1 MDRDLTIRVLALY
14 VPIAAAVGCWIHRP
28 PTRRALGGVILA
40 ISWNVAL
47 LVPLQFLAARLGW
60 WSFPVSPGARLPFPV
75 ELIAGWA
82 IAWGALPILLR
93 PRPRI
98 PLLLG
103 AAIVLDVAL
112 MPRLTPALQLGSWWL
127 VGEGVAIAACLLP
140 GALLGWWMTE
150 RRQLGCRAA
159 MQALTFAIVAAVL
172 LPATI
177 LALTT
182 DGAGAITTGPSMVL
196 PQLALLVAI
205 PGLSAVQE
213 FVERGNGTPIPFDP
227 PERLVTSGVYAYVAN
242 PMQLSMALCYLPLG
256 AMLHSWR
263 VALAALMSVAYSEG
277 IARWDEDRDL
287 IARAGADW
295 DAYQRMVRR
304 WRPRWKPF
312 DRSLIGAAPARLYVD
327 SECPECTQLGR
338 WFLDRDPVGLSIE
351 PASSCPGPA
360 LERITYD
367 PGDGG
372 GQERGVAAVARAL
385 EHLSLGWAL
394 VGMLARLPVLVQVL
408 QFLTDASGGEP
419 RARAAQCSTD
429 TAMTRHA

>member
-1 MDRDLTIRVLALY
+1 MGSDIAIRALTLY
-14 VPIAAAVGCWIHRP
+14 APIAAAVGCWIHRP
-28 PTRRALGGVILA
+28 PTRRALGGVIHA

-60 WSFPVSPGARLPFPV
+60 WSFAVSPGAVVPFPV
-75 ELIAGWA
+75 ELVAGWA
-82 IAWGALPILLR
+82 IAWGALPVLLQ

-98 PLLLG
+98 PVLLG

-112 MPRLTPALQLGSWWL
+112 MPRLTPVLQLGRWWL

-140 GALLGWWMTE
+140 GALLGWWMSD
-150 RRQLGCRAA
+150 RRHLGWRAA
-159 MQALTFAIVAAVL
+159 MQVLTFAVVAAVL

-177 LALTT
+177 VALTT
-182 DGAGAITTGPSMVL
+182 DGAGPIATGPSMVL
-196 PQLALLVAI
+196 PQLALLMAI

-256 AMLHSWR
+256 AMLHSWW

-277 IARWDEDRDL
+277 IARWDEDGDL

-295 DAYQRMVRR
+295 GAYQRAVRR

-312 DRSLIGAAPARLYVD
+312 DRSLIGAAPGRLYVD

-338 WFLDRDPVGLSIE
+338 WFLDRNPVGLSIE
-351 PASSCPGPA
+351 PASSYPGDA

-372 GQERGVAAVARAL
+372 RHERGVAAVARAL

-394 VGMLARLPVLVQVL
+394 VGMLARLPVLIQAL

-419 RARAAQCSTD
+419 RVRPAHCSTS
-429 TAMTRHA
+429 TVATRHA